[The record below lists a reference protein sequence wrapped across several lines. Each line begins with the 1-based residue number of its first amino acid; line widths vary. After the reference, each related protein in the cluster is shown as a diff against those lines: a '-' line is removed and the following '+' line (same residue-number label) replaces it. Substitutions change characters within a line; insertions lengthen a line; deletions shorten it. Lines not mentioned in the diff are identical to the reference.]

1 MGYLVVSVAKGIHV
15 GPADRS
21 LVRELHRRSRARH
34 RARHRAR
41 CRGQRI
47 GRYFLLG
54 ARRARRTQADFYA
67 RIYLHRLPPEDREA
81 ALALLDETAAARR
94 G

>member
-1 MGYLVVSVAKGIHV
+1 ML
-15 GPADRS
+15 DR
-21 LVRELHRRSRARH
+21 
-34 RARHRAR
+34 
-41 CRGQRI
+41 Q
-47 GRYFLLG
+47 
-54 ARRARRTQADFYA
+54 ARRTHAGFHA

>member
-1 MGYLVVSVAKGIHV
+1 MLDRQTARSYASSIVALVLGIVLAV
-15 GPADRS
+15 GGSALAGIS
-21 LVRELHRRSRARH
+21 LLR
-34 RARHRAR
+34 
-41 CRGQRI
+41 
-47 GRYFLLG
+47 
-54 ARRARRTQADFYA
+54 ARRARGTQAGFCG